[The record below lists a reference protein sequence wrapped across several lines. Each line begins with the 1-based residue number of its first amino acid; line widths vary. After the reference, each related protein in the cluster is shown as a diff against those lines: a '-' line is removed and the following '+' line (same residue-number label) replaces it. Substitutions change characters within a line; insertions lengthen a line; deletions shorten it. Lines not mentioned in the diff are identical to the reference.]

1 MIPVLVRSSDNPIVT
16 GFDVPAMPPDLVDPT
31 SVFNPGATKFGDL
44 YLLLLRVQ
52 SRGRR
57 TFLVVAESENGR
69 DFDLRKGIV
78 HIEGLD
84 AEAEGIHHVFDPRI
98 TRIDDTWYVMF
109 AVDTDTVCRVG
120 VARTTDFERFELVG
134 IESGPD
140 VRNGVLFPICRNGK
154 FLRLDR
160 PNRIQLA
167 DGPTTGDE
175 IVLSES
181 EDLVH
186 WQALGPVLR
195 GRPRLWDE
203 RIGAGPPP
211 LRTRRGWLI
220 VYHGVATHFSGTNI
234 YQAGAAV
241 LDLEDPRR
249 VIARTR
255 DNILEPRKLYELV
268 GQVPNV
274 VFPSGWIV
282 DDFDE
287 DGFATEDGRVL
298 LYYGAAD
305 TSVCLANSTVGRLLD
320 ACEPVDDRN
329 D

>member
-1 MIPVLVRSSDNPIVT
+1 MIPVLVRSSDNPIIT
-16 GFDVPAMPPDLVDPT
+16 GFDVPAMPPLLVDPS
-31 SVFNPGATKFGDL
+31 SVFNPGATKFGDR
-44 YLLLLRVQ
+44 YILLLRVQ

-57 TFLVVAESENGR
+57 TFLVLAESDDGR
-69 DFDLRKGIV
+69 NFDVRRDTV
-78 HIEGLD
+78 RIEGLD
-84 AEAEGIHHVFDPRI
+84 AKSEGIHHVFDPRI

-109 AVDTDTVCRVG
+109 AVDTDTICRVG

-134 IESGPD
+134 ISTGPD
-140 VRNGVLFPICRNGK
+140 VRNGVLFPVRRNGVY
-154 FLRLDR
+154 LRLDR

-181 EDLVH
+181 DDLVT
-186 WQALGPVLR
+186 WRELGSVLR

-211 LRTRRGWLI
+211 LRTRRGWLL
-220 VYHGVATHFSGTNI
+220 VYHGVATHFSGANI
-234 YQAGAAV
+234 YQAGAAI

-249 VIARTR
+249 VVARTR

-282 DDFDE
+282 DEFDE
-287 DGFATEDGRVL
+287 DGFARESGRVL

-305 TSVCLANSTVGRLLD
+305 TSVCLATSSVGRLLD
-320 ACEPVDDRN
+320 ACDPVDASGG
-329 D
+329 

>member
-1 MIPVLVRSSDNPIVT
+1 MIPVLVRSSDNPIIT
-16 GFDVPAMPPDLVDPT
+16 GFDVPAMPPLLVDPS
-31 SVFNPGATKFGDL
+31 SVFNPGAAKFGDR
-44 YLLLLRVQ
+44 YILLLRVQ

-57 TFLVVAESENGR
+57 TFLVLAESDDGR
-69 DFDLRKGIV
+69 NFDIRESIV
-78 HIEGLD
+78 RIEGLD
-84 AEAEGIHHVFDPRI
+84 AKAEGIHHVFDPRI

-109 AVDTDTVCRVG
+109 AVDTDTICRVG
-120 VARTTDFERFELVG
+120 VARTTDFARFGLVG
-134 IESGPD
+134 SSTGPD
-140 VRNGVLFPICRNGK
+140 VRNGVLFPVRRDGMY
-154 FLRLDR
+154 LRLDR

-181 EDLVH
+181 DDLVN
-186 WQALGPVLR
+186 WRPLGSVLR

-220 VYHGVATHFSGTNI
+220 VYHGVATHFSGANI
-234 YQAGAAV
+234 YQAGAAI
-241 LDLEDPRR
+241 LDLEDPRQ

-282 DDFDE
+282 DEFDE
-287 DGFATEDGRVL
+287 DGFAVETGRVL

-305 TSVCLANSTVGRLLD
+305 TSVCLATSSVGRLLD
-320 ACEPVDDRN
+320 ACDPVDGSDG
-329 D
+329 